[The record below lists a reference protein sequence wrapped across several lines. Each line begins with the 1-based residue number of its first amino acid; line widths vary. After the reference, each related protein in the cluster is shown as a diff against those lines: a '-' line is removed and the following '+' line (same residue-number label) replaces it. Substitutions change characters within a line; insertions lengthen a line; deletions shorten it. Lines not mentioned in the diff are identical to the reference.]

1 MVALSLGDCLLTPN
15 FLNLLSLHPSLLFAM
30 LVEKG
35 LVPVQEFLKSSV
47 KSRNDLTA
55 AHLYKLCP
63 KWQPILYVVHYF

>member
-15 FLNLLSLHPSLLFAM
+15 VLNLLSLHPLFAL

-47 KSRNDLTA
+47 KSGNDLTA
-55 AHLYKLCP
+55 AHLYNRCP
-63 KWQPILYVVHYF
+63 KWHPILYVVHYF